1 MGAYEYIRL
10 IKRENYNRFL
20 DDANAFNKNPWAVK
34 KPDIDDYLEKE
45 EKPYGSLYKEVYLGK
60 DTVYTCNVKI
70 KPCYVIP
77 CCEFEDPY
85 CIYDGKDILKYI
97 KKRIEEEY
105 KEDWNMIMHDFKV
118 SISNIN
124 NFDFKTLES
133 LVNDLIPKYGE
144 LGCITYRTL
153 AFIKDVCN
161 NLDNWLEQIDKH
173 EYLFVTTRA

>member
-10 IKRENYNRFL
+10 IKRENYDRFL
-20 DDANAFNKNPWAVK
+20 NDANAFNKNPWTVK

-45 EKPYGSLYKEVYLGK
+45 EKPYESLYKEVYLGK

-97 KKRIEEEY
+97 KKKIGI
-105 KEDWNMIMHDFKV
+105 W
-118 SISNIN
+118 
-124 NFDFKTLES
+124 
-133 LVNDLIPKYGE
+133 
-144 LGCITYRTL
+144 
-153 AFIKDVCN
+153 
-161 NLDNWLEQIDKH
+161 
-173 EYLFVTTRA
+173 